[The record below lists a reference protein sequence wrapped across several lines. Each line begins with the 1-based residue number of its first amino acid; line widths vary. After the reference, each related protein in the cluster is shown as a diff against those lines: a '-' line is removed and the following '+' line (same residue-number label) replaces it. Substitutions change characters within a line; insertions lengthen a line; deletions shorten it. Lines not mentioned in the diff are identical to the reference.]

1 MIISIFGSIIIFITL
16 SLAVGSI
23 WDKGYDLNKLNTLAD
38 DIIASIRQKGTGRE
52 QEIKPILDSLHT
64 EHTAIHFAW
73 IQADGTKIYDTSGD
87 LEDYNFSKLAD
98 RFINMPSN
106 FWAEDENISLI
117 YSITLDQQRYYLLMS
132 LPSESMKQGQIYFF
146 IRTTKVLMT
155 LLLPLLAAFIVPYLL
170 AILFFSWMNR
180 RISKLNNALAQVNL
194 QSNSIVLEDETKDEI
209 GQLTQH
215 YNSMV
220 QRIQSQVVEIE
231 QFENRRKQ
239 LLSNLSHDLRT
250 PLTMILGYAETIRNG
265 LYKGERELQASAKI
279 ILQRSRYMDRLLD
292 QLLDITKQNTN
303 ALTLQLAS
311 HNLSEILRKIIA
323 DYLLFIDGQDY
334 DVDIDIADADI
345 VMWIDAALIERAI
358 RNLIDNAIRYGKE
371 GRYLGVVL
379 VEHQNEVWITI
390 KDKGQGI
397 ALEEQQRVFERFYRS
412 NQGRHGEG
420 LGIGL
425 SIVQEIVALHQ
436 GNIRLSSTPYV
447 ETIFQIQLFKRN
459 CSP

>member
-1 MIISIFGSIIIFITL
+1 MIISIFGSIIIFIAM

-23 WDKGYDLNKLNTLAD
+23 LDKGYNLNKLNTLAE
-38 DIIASIRQKGTGRE
+38 DIVATIRQKGTGRE
-52 QEIKPILDSLHT
+52 QEIKPILDSVHT

-87 LEDYNFSKLAD
+87 LEDYDFSKIAD
-98 RFINMPSN
+98 RFLNMPSN
-106 FWAEDENISLI
+106 LWAKDENISFI
-117 YSITLDQQRYYLLMS
+117 YSITLDQQSYYLLMS
-132 LPSESMKQGQIYFF
+132 LPSEAMKQGQIYFF
-146 IRTTKVLMT
+146 IRTSKVLVT
-155 LLLPLLAAFIVPYLL
+155 LLLPILAAFMVPYLL
-170 AILFFSWMNR
+170 AICFFSWMNR
-180 RISKLNNALAQVNL
+180 RISKLNNALSQVNL

-250 PLTMILGYAETIRNG
+250 PLTMILGYAETIRSG
-265 LYKGERELQASAKI
+265 IYKDERELQASAKI

-292 QLLDITKQNTN
+292 QLLDVTKQNTN
-303 ALTLQLAS
+303 ALTLQLAP

-323 DYLLFIDGQDY
+323 DYLLLLDGQDY
-334 DVDIDIADADI
+334 HVDIDIADADI
-345 VMWIDAALIERAI
+345 VMQMDAALIERAI

-371 GRYLGVVL
+371 GHYLGVAL
-379 VEHQNEVWITI
+379 VEHQNEVWVTI

-412 NQGRHGEG
+412 DQGRQGEG

-425 SIVQEIVALHQ
+425 SIVEEIVALHQ
-436 GNIRLSSTPYV
+436 GNIRLTSTPYE
-447 ETIFQIQLFKRN
+447 ETIFQIQLTKRN

>member
-1 MIISIFGSIIIFITL
+1 MIISIFGSIIIFIAL
-16 SLAVGSI
+16 SLVVGSI
-23 WDKGYDLNKLNTLAD
+23 LDKGYNLNKLNALSE
-38 DIIASIRQKGTGRE
+38 DIIATIRQKGTGGS
-52 QEIKPILDSLHT
+52 QEIKPILDSLHK
-64 EHTAIHFAW
+64 EHTMIHFAL

-87 LEDYNFSKLAD
+87 LEDYDFSKLAD
-98 RFINMPSN
+98 RFLNMPSN
-106 FWAEDENISLI
+106 LWAEDENISFI
-117 YSITLDQQRYYLLMS
+117 YSIMLDQQSYYLLMS
-132 LPSESMKQGQIYFF
+132 LPSQAMKQGQIYFF
-146 IRTTKVLMT
+146 IRTSKVLVS
-155 LLLPLLAAFIVPYLL
+155 LLLPILTAFMVPYLL
-170 AILFFSWMNR
+170 AIWFFSWMNQ
-180 RISKLNNALAQVNL
+180 RISKLNNALSQVNL
-194 QSNSIVLEDETKDEI
+194 QSNSIVLEDGTKDEI
-209 GQLTQH
+209 GQLSQH

-220 QRIQSQVVEIE
+220 QRIHSQVVEIE

-250 PLTMILGYAETIRNG
+250 PLTMILGYAETIRSG
-265 LYKGERELQASAKI
+265 LYKDERELKASAKI

-303 ALTLQLAS
+303 VLTLQLAP
-311 HNLSEILRKIIA
+311 HNFSEILRKIIA
-323 DYLLFIDGQDY
+323 DYLLLLDGQDY
-334 DVDIDIADADI
+334 HVDIDIADADI
-345 VMWIDAALIERAI
+345 LMQIDAALIERAI

-371 GRYLGVVL
+371 GHYLGVAL

-412 NQGRHGEG
+412 DQGRQGEG

-436 GNIRLSSTPYV
+436 GNIRLTSTPYE
-447 ETIFQIQLFKRN
+447 ETIFHIQLTKRN